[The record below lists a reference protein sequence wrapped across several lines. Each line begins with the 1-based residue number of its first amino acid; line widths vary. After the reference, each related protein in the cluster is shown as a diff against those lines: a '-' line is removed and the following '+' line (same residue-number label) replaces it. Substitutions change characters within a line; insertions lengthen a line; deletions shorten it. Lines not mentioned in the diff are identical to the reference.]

1 VRYTRARH
9 LPPLKILPVT
19 LPTPAWPVGIMTLK
33 NRTPSPV
40 AKLFI
45 ACLHDVARPLAKQAL

>member
-1 VRYTRARH
+1 
-9 LPPLKILPVT
+9 
-19 LPTPAWPVGIMTLK
+19 MTLK